1 MIVAM
6 ARQSLAHQDLN
17 MLDAIVL
24 TLVDGVRI
32 VVPDSLFLITSYVL
46 REQQDFFEDEL
57 PFVRQLLQ
65 PGQNV
70 IDIGANYGVY
80 TLPMAQKVGASG
92 HVWAFEPASSTAQY
106 LARGIAENGFGHV
119 TLEQKA
125 MSSASGSAQLAFH
138 VQAEL
143 RSIVHG
149 EAPPDG
155 SEEVSL
161 VTLDDCM
168 DRFRWQGIELIK
180 IDAEG
185 EEANIV
191 KGGRR
196 FFATLA
202 PLVQYELKSG
212 TDPNLHLI
220 RDFAAIGYDSYR
232 LLPGLKLLVP
242 FDAESS
248 LDPYLLNLFCCNAD
262 RAAQLAARGL
272 LLRSADLA
280 SAEQS
285 LGNTSRNEFGAKYH
299 WRHTL
304 AHLPYAAALTPI
316 WEMTEKTGE
325 SVGVDQALSSY
336 ARSCDAAVSMVER
349 FRALQASFLQL
360 RSLCERQPIRLRLAS
375 LARVANDYGERS
387 VAVKAL
393 ARLVEVI
400 RQAGALD
407 PNEPFL
413 APLERFDSIAP
424 REALGNWILGAVLEQ
439 LERRERFSSFYA
451 GPSAL
456 ERLELIHTLGF
467 GSPEMG
473 RRLEL
478 VRLCIAQARASK
490 MAERR

>member
-1 MIVAM
+1 
-6 ARQSLAHQDLN
+6 
-17 MLDAIVL
+17 MLDTIVL

-32 VVPDSLFLITSYVL
+32 AVPDSLFLITSYVL
-46 REQQDFFEDEL
+46 REHHDFFEDEL

-65 PGQNV
+65 PAKNV

-80 TLPMAQKVGASG
+80 TLPMAQKVGARG
-92 HVWAFEPASSTAQY
+92 HVWAFEPASSTARF

-149 EAPPDG
+149 TVPPDG

-168 DRFRWQGIELIK
+168 DRFHWKDIELIK

-191 KGGRR
+191 KGGHR

-212 TDPNLHLI
+212 ADVNLHLI
-220 RDFAAIGYDSYR
+220 RDFASIGYDSYR
-232 LLPGLKLLVP
+232 LLPGLNLLVP
-242 FDAESS
+242 LDAESS
-248 LDPYLLNLFCCNAD
+248 LDPYLLNLFCCNED

-272 LLRSADLA
+272 LLRSADLS
-280 SAEQS
+280 SA
-285 LGNTSRNEFGAKYH
+285 GKSRDTNLSGTEFGAKYH

-304 AHLPYAAALTPI
+304 AHLPYAASLTPK
-316 WEMTEKTGE
+316 WEMTETAGG
-325 SVGVDQALSSY
+325 SLGVHQALSCY
-336 ARSCDAAVSMVER
+336 AQSRDGALSMGER

-360 RSLCERQPIRLRLAS
+360 RALCEREPTHLRLAS
-375 LARVANDYGERS
+375 LARVANDYGERA
-387 VAVKAL
+387 VAVNAL
-393 ARLVEVI
+393 ARLVESI
-400 RQAGALD
+400 RQTGAID

-424 REALGNWILGAVLEQ
+424 GQALGNWILGAVLEQ
-439 LERRERFSSFYA
+439 LELRERLSSFYA

-456 ERLELIHTLGF
+456 
-467 GSPEMG
+467 
-473 RRLEL
+473 
-478 VRLCIAQARASK
+478 QAPRSYPHSWIRQSGNGAPP
-490 MAERR
+490 